1 MATSLYLSGEY
12 LSKHP
17 TWHVEDSSWKADHVL
32 GAIARN
38 GLTPETI
45 CEIGCGAG
53 AILAELQNK
62 LPESC
67 TFTGYEF
74 SPQAFALC
82 AGRENALLHFSSED
96 GLAPDK
102 PVVDLALAL
111 DVLEHVDDYPQFLR
125 SVGKRARFA
134 VLHVPLD
141 LSLLSLMTGLPQRVR
156 RSAGH
161 LHYFTR
167 ALVLEAMA
175 ESGLKVIEARYTR
188 PALERPNRTWRG
200 RLAKFPRLCLAFF
213 SEDLAALVLGGFSL
227 LVLVAP
233 AEEV

>member
-17 TWHVEDSSWKADHVL
+17 TWHVEDSSWKAGHVL
-32 GAIARN
+32 DTIVRN
-38 GLTPETI
+38 GLTPATI

-53 AILAELQNK
+53 AILSELQSL
-62 LPESC
+62 LPENC
-67 TFTGYEF
+67 TFIGYEL

-82 AGRENALLHFSSED
+82 AGRANESLHFSSED
-96 GLAPDK
+96 GLTPDK

-111 DVLEHVDDYPQFLR
+111 DVLEHVEDYPLFLR
-125 SVGKRARFA
+125 SIGKRARFA

-141 LSLLSLMTGLPQRVR
+141 LSLLSLLTGLPKRVR

-167 ALVLEAMA
+167 SLVLEAMA
-175 ESGLKVIEARYTR
+175 ESGLAVVEARYTR
-188 PALERPNRTWRG
+188 PALERPNRSWRG
-200 RLAKFPRLCLAFF
+200 RLARLPRLCLAFF
-213 SEDLAALVLGGFSL
+213 SEDLAALILGGFSL
-227 LVLVAP
+227 LVLVKP

>member
-17 TWHVEDSSWKADHVL
+17 TWHVEDSSWKAAHVL

-38 GLTPETI
+38 TLTPTTI

-53 AILAELQNK
+53 AILAELQNM

-74 SPQAFALC
+74 APQAFAMC
-82 AGRENALLHFSSED
+82 ASRENATLRFSSED
-96 GLAPDK
+96 GLTPDK
-102 PVVDLALAL
+102 PVADLTLAL
-111 DVLEHVDDYPQFLR
+111 DVLEHVEDYPQFLR
-125 SVGKRARFA
+125 SLSKRCRCAI
-134 VLHVPLD
+134 LHVPLD
-141 LSLLSLMTGLPQRVR
+141 LSLLSLLTGLPQRVR

-167 ALVLEAMA
+167 QLALDAVTEA
-175 ESGLKVIEARYTR
+175 GFQVVEARYTR
-188 PALERPNRTWRG
+188 PAIERPNMTLRG
-200 RLAKFPRLCLAFF
+200 RLARFPRLLLATV
-213 SEDLAALVLGGFSL
+213 SEDAAALLFGGFSL
-227 LVLVAP
+227 LIVAKP
-233 AEEV
+233 AEEA